1 MRSIQSKKAF
11 TLVELLVVIA
21 IIGTL
26 MGLLLPAVQSA
37 REAGRRNTCT
47 NNVSQLAKA
56 VINHDGQKQAI
67 PGWRN
72 QPRITGGALMPS
84 WPVMLLPYLERMDIY
99 RLWEDGGAPGGYL
112 SIFVC
117 PTSPAADQTSP
128 WICYAGNGGT
138 GTLNATPT
146 PDIPFKGDGVFFDAV
161 GAVGTYSAVR
171 MNLDVISGAD
181 GAANTLLFS
190 EKCGSQTPAL
200 NIWSGTI
207 GPIAN
212 NDAAMFACVSS
223 STTPPLFGVAG
234 TVANIGTD
242 KIVNPRNG
250 GQAGVAPGGYHSRPT
265 ANHPSGVVAAFAD
278 GHTIFLKD
286 SVARHV
292 YAQLVTSDYRNS
304 NPQRLLDPTDG
315 WLIDPVTSGTY
326 ILQDG
331 DY

>member
-1 MRSIQSKKAF
+1 MQPSKTKTGF

-26 MGLLLPAVQSA
+26 MWLLLPAVQSA

-47 NNVSQLAKA
+47 NNVNQLAKA
-56 VINHDGQKQAI
+56 VINHDAQKQAI

-72 QPRITGGALMPS
+72 ASRLPGGSLAPS

-99 RLWEDGGAPGGYL
+99 RLWEGGGAPGGYL

-117 PTSPAADQTSP
+117 PTSPAPDQTSP

-138 GTLNATPT
+138 GTLNTT
-146 PDIPFKGDGVFFDAV
+146 TVPDTQYKGDGVFFDAV
-161 GAVGTYSAVR
+161 GAGATYAAAR

-181 GAANTLLFS
+181 GTANTLLFS
-190 EKCGSQTPAL
+190 EKCSSQLPAL

-212 NDAAMFACVSS
+212 SNAAMFVVSS
-223 STTPPLFGVAG
+223 SGSTTPPLFGAAG
-234 TVANIGTD
+234 SLANVGTD
-242 KIVNPRNG
+242 KIVNPLN
-250 GQAGVAPGGYHSRPT
+250 AGVANAAPGGYHSRPS
-265 ANHPSGVVAAFAD
+265 ANHPGGVVAAFAD
-278 GHTIFLKD
+278 GHTVFLKD
-286 SVARHV
+286 SIQSYV
-292 YAQLVTSDYRNS
+292 YAQLVTSDSRNAS
-304 NPQRLLDPTDG
+304 PLMNSGTASWLYNPL
-315 WLIDPVTSGTY
+315 TSGTY

>member
-1 MRSIQSKKAF
+1 MRPSKPKTGF

-47 NNVSQLAKA
+47 NNLSQLAKA
-56 VINHDGQKQAI
+56 VISHDAQKQNI

-72 QPRITGGALMPS
+72 PPRNTAGAIRPS
-84 WPVMLLPYLERMDIY
+84 WPVMLLPFIERTDIY
-99 RLWEDGGAPGGYL
+99 RVWESGSAQGAYL

-117 PTSPAADQTSP
+117 PTSPTPDQTSS
-128 WICYAGNGGT
+128 WSCYAANGGT
-138 GTLNATPT
+138 GLVKNNAQV
-146 PDIPFKGDGVFFDAV
+146 KGDGVFFDAV
-161 GAVGTYSAVR
+161 GNGATYSATR

-181 GAANTLLFS
+181 GTANTLLFS

-200 NIWSGTI
+200 NLWSGNI
-207 GPIAN
+207 GTLAG
-212 NDAAMFACVSS
+212 DQASMFSCLSS

-234 TVANIGTD
+234 TVANIGPD
-242 KIVNPRNG
+242 KVVNPLTG
-250 GQAGVAPGGYHSRPT
+250 GSAPGGFHSRPT
-265 ANHPSGVVAAFAD
+265 ANHPSGVVTAFAD
-278 GHTIFLKD
+278 GHTAFLKD
-286 SVARHV
+286 STPSYV
-292 YAQLVTSDYRNS
+292 YAQLVTSDYLKSS
-304 NPQRLLDPTDG
+304 NPEMIGTG
-315 WLIDPVTSGTY
+315 TSWLYNTTTSGTY